1 MSKIISPLHSKHT
14 NPFDMK
20 VIITG
25 ATGMVGEGVL
35 LTCLDHP
42 RVSEVLV
49 VGRRHYPMQH
59 AKLKELLI
67 PDFTQ
72 ADQYAEQLKGYD
84 ACFFCAGVS
93 SVGMKEE
100 KYTAITYHTTLAFA
114 QALST
119 INPQMVFNYVTG
131 RHTDGTG
138 AGKVMWARV
147 KGKTENALQQLPFKA
162 QYNFRP
168 GFMKPV
174 PGQKNVK
181 SFFKPL
187 IFIFPYLFP
196 SKSLTLKQVGLA
208 MIHSVSQGYTKPV
221 LEVWDIEQLSGE
233 TYK

>member
-49 VGRRHYPMQH
+49 VGRRHYPLQH

-84 ACFFCAGVS
+84 ACFFCAGV
-93 SVGMKEE
+93 
-100 KYTAITYHTTLAFA
+100 
-114 QALST
+114 
-119 INPQMVFNYVTG
+119 
-131 RHTDGTG
+131 
-138 AGKVMWARV
+138 
-147 KGKTENALQQLPFKA
+147 
-162 QYNFRP
+162 
-168 GFMKPV
+168 
-174 PGQKNVK
+174 
-181 SFFKPL
+181 
-187 IFIFPYLFP
+187 
-196 SKSLTLKQVGLA
+196 
-208 MIHSVSQGYTKPV
+208 
-221 LEVWDIEQLSGE
+221 
-233 TYK
+233 